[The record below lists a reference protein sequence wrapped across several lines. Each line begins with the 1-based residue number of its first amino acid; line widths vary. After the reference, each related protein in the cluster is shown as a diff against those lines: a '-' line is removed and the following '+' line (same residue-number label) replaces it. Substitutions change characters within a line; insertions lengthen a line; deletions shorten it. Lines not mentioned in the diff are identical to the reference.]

1 MIESFVNLVKDAGIV
16 GAGGAGF
23 PTHVKVDAKARYVI
37 INGAECE
44 PLLRVD
50 QQLMELYSQKLL
62 EGLKLVMEHTYAEK
76 GYVALKAKYKNAVS
90 NIEQIIDNYDNTNIH
105 ILDNF
110 YPAGDEQVLVYEV
123 TGKIVPEGGIP
134 LNVGVIVLNV
144 ETVLN
149 IYDAYH
155 KNQGVTE
162 KYVTVTGEV
171 KNCITAKVPIGITVE
186 EAINLAGGAT
196 TGGYAVINGGPMMGK
211 IVSPKDTITKTTKGL
226 IVLSN
231 DHPLIA
237 DITKKMSP
245 MLREART
252 ACMHCSLCT
261 EVCPRN
267 LIGHRLEPHKLIRQ
281 ESYTAMGVSEEFI
294 KSAFLCCECRLC
306 EYACVMN
313 LKPWQINSFLK
324 EKMIKEGV
332 RNTYTNTPEKSH
344 PFREYRKFPVN
355 RLIAKLGLTKY
366 DKPAK
371 ITELDEEKK
380 RFDKV
385 CIALKQH
392 IGATATPI
400 VHIGDSVSKG
410 QLIADIPEGKI
421 GSKIHAS
428 ISGIVN
434 EVNNNTIIIIRS
446 V

>member
-1 MIESFVNLVKDAGIV
+1 MKESFVNLVKDAGIV

-23 PTHVKVDAKARYVI
+23 PTHIKVDAKAQYII

-50 QQLMELYSQKLL
+50 QQLMELYPQKLL
-62 EGLKLVMEHTYAEK
+62 EGLKLVIEHTQAEK
-76 GYVALKAKYKNAVS
+76 GYVALKSKYKNAVN
-90 NIEQIIDNYDNTNIH
+90 NINQIIGDYNNISMYT
-105 ILDNF
+105 LDNF

-123 TGKIVPEGGIP
+123 TKKIVPEGGIP

-144 ETVLN
+144 ETVLH
-149 IYDAYH
+149 IYEAYH
-155 KNQGVTE
+155 KNEAVTE

-171 KNCITAKVPIGITVE
+171 KNYGTVKVPIGITIE
-186 EAINLAGGAT
+186 ETINSLGGASIDN
-196 TGGYAVINGGPMMGK
+196 YSIINGGPMMGK
-211 IVSPKDTITKTTKGL
+211 IVSPKDTVTKTTKGL
-226 IVLSN
+226 IVLSR
-231 DHPLIA
+231 DHPLIT
-237 DITKKMSP
+237 DITKEMAP

-281 ESYTAMGVSEEFI
+281 ESYTAIGSSEELI

-306 EYACVMN
+306 QYACVMN

-324 EKMIKEGV
+324 AKMSKGGI
-332 RNTYTNTPEKSH
+332 RNSYNNTPERPH
-344 PFREYRKFPVN
+344 PFREYKKFPVT

-366 DKPAK
+366 DKPAD
-371 ITELDEEKK
+371 IIELNEEKEE
-380 RFDKV
+380 FNKV
-385 CIALKQH
+385 SIALKQH
-392 IGATATPI
+392 IGVPATPI
-400 VHIGDSVSKG
+400 VQVGDDVNKG
-410 QLIADIPEGKI
+410 QLIADIPESKI

-434 EVNNNTIIIIRS
+434 EINNNTIIIVRS